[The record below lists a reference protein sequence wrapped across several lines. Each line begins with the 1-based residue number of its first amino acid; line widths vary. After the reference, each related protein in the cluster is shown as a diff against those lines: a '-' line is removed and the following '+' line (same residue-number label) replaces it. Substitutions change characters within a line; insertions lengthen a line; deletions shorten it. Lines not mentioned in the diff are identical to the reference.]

1 MIGTELLSPPGSGSS
16 GARGE
21 EPGARVVILLVE
33 PEPLVREMLAASL
46 EIHDR
51 RFRVIALGGADEA
64 IAAARAERPALLV
77 VDPEL
82 PGPRRQVDLI
92 SALRAAS
99 PGVPILGLTSKPQA
113 LFRAIPPLEALVEKP
128 PDIDYLLR
136 RVDDLVASHTGGVL
150 RDVSLASLLQVLAA
164 DRKSCSIA
172 VGSTVEAGKIW
183 LSRGRPCHAV
193 AGERSGREAFFHLLS
208 CDNPLLRVRP
218 DGAPAHSLDD
228 TLQALLLEHS
238 VLIDRR
244 RADYGL
250 PPGNRP
256 A

>member
-1 MIGTELLSPPGSGSS
+1 
-16 GARGE
+16 
-21 EPGARVVILLVE
+21 VVILLVE

-136 RVDDLVASHTGGVL
+136 RVDDLVASHGGVL

-244 RADYGL
+244 RADGGS
-250 PPGNRP
+250 PPDKRP